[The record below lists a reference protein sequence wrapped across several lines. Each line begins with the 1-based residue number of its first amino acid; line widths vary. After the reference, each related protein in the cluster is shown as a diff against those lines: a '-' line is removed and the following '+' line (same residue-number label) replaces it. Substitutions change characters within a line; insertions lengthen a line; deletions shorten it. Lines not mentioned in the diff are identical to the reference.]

1 MAQAYVLMNTKLG
14 CEKDVENA
22 LKEIP
27 EVKTTW
33 LLYGVYD
40 IIALVEAKNEDIL
53 KNVIHEQIRKLDKVN
68 TTITNLII

>member
-1 MAQAYVLMNTKLG
+1 MNTKLG

-40 IIALVEAKNEDIL
+40 IIALVEAKDEDIL

>member
-1 MAQAYVLMNTKLG
+1 MTQAYVLMNTKLG
-14 CEKDVENA
+14 CEKDVEKA

-40 IIALVEAKNEDIL
+40 IIALVEAKDEDIL
-53 KNVIHEQIRKLDKVN
+53 KNVIHEHIRKLDKVN
-68 TTITNLII
+68 TTITNLIL